1 MRRRLL
7 LVLAGVLLV
16 GGSAWACRYSV
27 RDTGFVDLGDEFYQL
42 VLSGSDLGE
51 RRDLYRQIAAASLLD
66 ANIVFLVRERPEAG
80 EATLTLEDSVGR
92 KLVLARGDA
101 LPGDVAGATT
111 LIESVA
117 LTPLRAEIHE
127 QALNAFAVV
136 LLIEGGQPAEVSR
149 VRASI
154 EAAIRNVARLMPSMP
169 KPVDTPPALIRV
181 TREQLARERVTVW
194 GLGFDPA
201 PTAEPRVA
209 LVFGR
214 GRRIGSPLEGPLITQ
229 TVVEER
235 LVIIGQD
242 CECELDREWMK
253 GPLLPARWDADR
265 QRQAVQK
272 LGFDPENPLVR
283 AEVSR
288 IILRG
293 PGTGQFKKLAG
304 TASTVG
310 YSEVLL
316 EELPSADA
324 TATANDPP
332 ATVDPAQDP
341 VPAPETAS
349 TATPLNRTRLVM
361 WFVLSGSSLAVLV
374 LAAVW
379 WRKVRREQG

>member
-1 MRRRLL
+1 M
-7 LVLAGVLLV
+7 
-16 GGSAWACRYSV
+16 
-27 RDTGFVDLGDEFYQL
+27 
-42 VLSGSDLGE
+42 
-51 RRDLYRQIAAASLLD
+51 
-66 ANIVFLVRERPEAG
+66 
-80 EATLTLEDSVGR
+80 
-92 KLVLARGDA
+92 
-101 LPGDVAGATT
+101 
-111 LIESVA
+111 
-117 LTPLRAEIHE
+117 
-127 QALNAFAVV
+127 
-136 LLIEGGQPAEVSR
+136 
-149 VRASI
+149 
-154 EAAIRNVARLMPSMP
+154 
-169 KPVDTPPALIRV
+169 
-181 TREQLARERVTVW
+181 
-194 GLGFDPA
+194 
-201 PTAEPRVA
+201 
-209 LVFGR
+209 
-214 GRRIGSPLEGPLITQ
+214 
-229 TVVEER
+229 
-235 LVIIGQD
+235 
-242 CECELDREWMK
+242 
-253 GPLLPARWDADR
+253 
-265 QRQAVQK
+265 
-272 LGFDPENPLVR
+272 R